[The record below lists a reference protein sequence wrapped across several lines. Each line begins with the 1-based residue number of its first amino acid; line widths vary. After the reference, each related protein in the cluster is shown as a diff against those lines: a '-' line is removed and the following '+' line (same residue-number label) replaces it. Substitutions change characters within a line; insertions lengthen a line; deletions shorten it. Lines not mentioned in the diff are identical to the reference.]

1 MTSRRRPAQRAPLSA
16 GAPWRWDGETLVV
29 DIRVQPRAGAD
40 TVVGPVD
47 GRVRVRVTA
56 PPVDDAANQRVLR
69 MLAKEFGVARSRVAL
84 IAGARS
90 RDKRVSVAAPSKL
103 PRWMEG

>member
-1 MTSRRRPAQRAPLSA
+1 MTSRRAPVSA
-16 GAPWRWDGETLVV
+16 GAPWRWDGEALVV
-29 DIRVQPRAGAD
+29 DIRVQPRAAAD
-40 TVVGPVD
+40 AVAGLVD

-69 MLAKEFGVARSRVAL
+69 LLAKEFGVARSCVAL

-90 RDKRVSVAAPSKL
+90 RDKRVRIAAPSKL
-103 PRWMEG
+103 PSWMEG